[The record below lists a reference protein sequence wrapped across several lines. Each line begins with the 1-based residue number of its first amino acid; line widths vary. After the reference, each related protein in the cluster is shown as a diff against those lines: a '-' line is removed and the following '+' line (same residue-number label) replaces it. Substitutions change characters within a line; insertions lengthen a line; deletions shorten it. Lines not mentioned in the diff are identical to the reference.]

1 MSEHESKIAAEKP
14 ARISES
20 KDGAQDTA
28 ISDYKSDSGSLPV
41 QELEKVEADLH
52 HAILTHRINDPNL
65 DPAIIDQAESALEKG
80 DVKAELRLE
89 DALHDDSIYPEVRA
103 AVPNVDDPT
112 MPVNTFRTWFI
123 GLIFTVLLS
132 GLNQFFSYRY
142 PSVFVSSLV
151 AQLVAFP
158 FGVLLAK
165 ILPTRVW
172 RTPIGSFCLNPGP
185 FNIKEHTMI
194 TVMANVTAGG
204 AYATDVIAVQRFFY
218 NQRWGA
224 GYQIML
230 VMSTQLIGFSYAG
243 FCRRWLVWPAAM
255 IWPANL
261 VQTALLTTL
270 HHTGQ
275 AERGRMTRERF
286 FVISFVGAFVWYFF
300 PGYIFTALS
309 FFNWACWIAPNN
321 VKLNQL
327 MGVSS
332 GLGMGILT
340 FDWSQISYV
349 GSPLVTP
356 WFTEAQ
362 TLFSLVFFYWFI
374 SPILYYKNI
383 KNGAYLPMLDNHVF
397 DRFGERFN
405 VSAVITPDGTFD
417 ATNYND
423 YSQQFLP
430 VPFMISYG
438 LSFASVT
445 SILVHVYLYHGKEI
459 VNQFKSSLK
468 NEPDIHARLMSRY
481 KEVPNAW
488 YIATF
493 VVSVAL
499 GFAATLAWPTF
510 HPWWALILALV
521 ISAIYTLPIGI
532 IQAITNQQVGLNV
545 ITEFIIGYAVPGHP
559 VAMMIF
565 KTYGYIT
572 MAQALSFV
580 SDLKLGHYM
589 KVPPRDM
596 FIAQTVS
603 TVLSVF
609 VLLGVQVWVFN
620 NVEGVC
626 TSDAQD
632 GFICP
637 GTTVFGTASV
647 IWGLLGPKL
656 NFSPGQ
662 YYSELLWFFL
672 IGAIIPVPTYFL
684 TRKYPRSWLRYVS
697 WPVIFTSTG
706 LLPPA
711 SGVNYI
717 SYVVVG
723 FIFQYYLRRKHF
735 GWWSSYNYV
744 LSAAL
749 DAGTGLSIVVIFF
762 VLIFPKGKQ
771 QAFNDGNWWGNT
783 VWINTAD
790 TNSATW
796 LNATALPE
804 GFAAAPGGTKYAA
817 AV

>member
-1 MSEHESKIAAEKP
+1 MSEHEVKGAA
-14 ARISES
+14 RES
-20 KDGAQDTA
+20 IDH
-28 ISDYKSDSGSLPV
+28 KSDSGASIPA

-52 HAILTHRINDPNL
+52 HSIISHRINDPNL
-65 DPAIIDQAESALEKG
+65 DPALIDQAESALEKG
-80 DVKAELRLE
+80 DVKAELKLE
-89 DALHDDSIYPEVRA
+89 DALHDDSIYPEVRV
-103 AVPNVDDPT
+103 AVSNVDDPN

-123 GLIFTVLLS
+123 GLVFTILLS
-132 GLNQFFSYRY
+132 GLNQFFSYRI
-142 PSVFVSSLV
+142 PSVQISSLV

-158 FGVLLAK
+158 FGVLLAA
-165 ILPTRVW
+165 ILPRKVW
-172 RTPIGSFCLNPGP
+172 KTPLGSFSLNPGP

-204 AYATDVIAVQRFFY
+204 AYATDVLAVQKFFY
-218 NQRWGA
+218 NQSFGA

-270 HHTGQ
+270 HHTRQ
-275 AERGRMTRERF
+275 AEPGRMSRERF
-286 FVISFVGAFVWYFF
+286 FVYAFLASFVWYFF

-309 FFNWACWIAPNN
+309 YFNWACWIAPNN
-321 VKLNQL
+321 IILNQL
-327 MGVSS
+327 MGVNQ

-349 GSPLVTP
+349 GSPLITP

-374 SPILYYKNI
+374 SPILYYNNV
-383 KNGAYLPMLDNHVF
+383 KNGSYLPMLENHVF
-397 DRFGERFN
+397 DRFGERYN
-405 VSAVITPDGTFD
+405 VSAAITPEGTFD
-417 ATNYND
+417 LNSYNE

-430 VPFMISYG
+430 IPFMMSYG

-459 VNQFKSSLK
+459 VSQFKSSLK

-488 YIATF
+488 YLATF
-493 VVSVAL
+493 LISVAL

-521 ISAIYTLPIGI
+521 ISALYTLPIGI

-589 KVPPRDM
+589 KIPPRDM

-603 TVLSVF
+603 TILSVF
-609 VLLGVQVWVFN
+609 VLLGVQSWVFN

-626 TSDAQD
+626 TSEAVDH
-632 GFICP
+632 FVCP

-647 IWGLLGPKL
+647 IWGLIGPKL

-662 YYSELLWFFL
+662 YYSELLWMFLVGALAPIPTFFL
-672 IGAIIPVPTYFL
+672 AK
-684 TRKYPRSWLRYVS
+684 RYPRSWLRYVS

-749 DAGTGLSIVVIFF
+749 DAGTGISIVFIFF

-783 VWINTAD
+783 VWVNTAD
-790 TNSATW
+790 AEYTPY
-796 LNATALPE
+796 LNATALVPD
-804 GFAAAPGGTKYAA
+804 GFALAPGGTKYAA
-817 AV
+817 S